1 MAQLIEFGI
10 ALIFLGFVL
19 AFVAAILIFI
29 RGLRSGGKTRG
40 GGVLLIGP
48 IPIIFGS
55 DKQSLIVVVVLA
67 IVLMLIALLFYSGL
81 PLR

>member
-19 AFVAAILIFI
+19 AFVAAILFFI
-29 RGLRSGGKTRG
+29 RGLRIGGKTRG

-55 DKQSLIVVVVLA
+55 DKQSLIVAVVLA

-81 PLR
+81 LLR